1 MTIVSIG
8 TGLKTA
14 LAGITTLRVF
24 APDEIPDALPE
35 LPALVILPPKISY
48 HITYDEKVGLD
59 FRALLLFT
67 KQDQPS
73 ALSAMLPYL
82 ETTGSY
88 SIKAAIE
95 SERTL
100 GGVADDVIVKTSSG
114 SGYTTWGGTT
124 YLSSEFEIY
133 TLGGY

>member
-1 MTIVSIG
+1 MTIVAIG
-8 TGLKTA
+8 QGIKTA
-14 LAGITTLRVF
+14 LASITSLRVF
-24 APDEIPDALPE
+24 APDEIPDAIPE
-35 LPALVILPPKISY
+35 LPALVILPPRISY
-48 HITYDEKVGLD
+48 HVTHDDKIGLE
-59 FRALLLFT
+59 FRALLLFS

-82 ETTGSY
+82 EITGSS

-95 SERTL
+95 AERTL

-114 SGYTTWGGTT
+114 SGYTTWGGTV

-133 TLGGY
+133 VIGGN